1 MYIYIYIYCIYIYIF
16 IRIYI
21 YIYIYICVQC
31 QITLVPIWEYS
42 IIEGVIVYSKCIDWE
57 SRVCFLILHGSSLN
71 CYWYHPIRYWVC

>member
-1 MYIYIYIYCIYIYIF
+1 M
-16 IRIYI
+16 
-21 YIYIYICVQC
+21 CVQC

-42 IIEGVIVYSKCIDWE
+42 IIEGIIVYSKCIDWE